1 MAELKLLFPLID
13 EIHQSFSM
21 GLFTI
26 TADDEFASDSV
37 GLRYEC
43 PIMFATEQ
51 SAVIEKHYMRSNFY
65 GVSPY
70 GFKIWEDRINAFR
83 VIASVDS
90 FEFSSRESERIS
102 QGHGY
107 EIISAHERSVIAC
120 AYVGMSA
127 VESAKA
133 LHRSVAT
140 VNAHRRSIV
149 RKLNC
154 SLSPIVIA
162 RVVYAHK
169 AIQEMCNLEPQIG
182 LGKHYRFSDHLTHS
196 DLLRAIS
203 QQ

>member
-1 MAELKLLFPLID
+1 MAALKLLFPLID
-13 EIHQSFSM
+13 EVHQSYSM
-21 GLFTI
+21 GLFTVA
-26 TADDEFASDSV
+26 TDDEFASDSI
-37 GLRYEC
+37 GPRYGC
-43 PIMFATEQ
+43 QIMFATQQ
-51 SAVIEKHYMRSNFY
+51 SADIEKHYMRSNL
-65 GVSPY
+65 GGLSPY
-70 GFKIWEDRINAFR
+70 GYKIWEDRINAFR

-90 FEFSSRESERIS
+90 FEFSSQESDRIF

-120 AYVGMSA
+120 AYFGMSA
-127 VESAKA
+127 AESAKF

-140 VNAHRRSIV
+140 VNAHRRSIA

-154 SLSPIVIA
+154 SLSPIAIA
-162 RVVYAHK
+162 RVIYAHK

-203 QQ
+203 